1 MNTIRVLAAARFAL
15 CAAALSAV
23 AAAPVAAGEKPAAA
37 SGKTQV
43 VARAAGKEI
52 TLSELRLEMARL
64 GLPAV
69 DPDAERAAL
78 QSLVNRTVMARAARA
93 ASLHK
98 RPEGVARMYAAQDQA
113 LADYYLAIASQPTE
127 PADHEIEAFIAA
139 NPTLFA
145 RRRAYDFLVM
155 SIETKNFDEKTLTP
169 LFDEEKTFDRL
180 AGVLQKAGARYSIA
194 TASETG
200 AAFPEPIREQLARYT
215 VSDNIVIKGD
225 ATTQILKIAAIR
237 QDPMPARE
245 QGALARRMLL
255 EERAG
260 ARMQETLSR
269 LTKSADIAYFRPSA
283 APKAAPKTAEKQ

>member
-1 MNTIRVLAAARFAL
+1 MIV
-15 CAAALSAV
+15 AV
-23 AAAPVAAGEKPAAA
+23 AAALLAGPAIADEKPAAA

-52 TLSELRLEMARL
+52 TLSQLRLEMARL
-64 GLPAV
+64 GLSPT

-78 QSLVNRTVMARAARA
+78 QSLVNRTVLANAARA

-113 LADYYLAIASQPTE
+113 LADYYLAIASQPAE
-127 PADHEIEAFIAA
+127 PTDQEIEAFIAA

-155 SIETKNFDEKTLTP
+155 SIETKNFDEKALTP
-169 LFDEEKTFDRL
+169 LFDEEANFDRL
-180 AGVLQKAGARYSIA
+180 IGVLQKAGARYSTA

-200 AAFPEPIREQLARYT
+200 AAFPPPIREQLARYG
-215 VSDNIVIKGD
+215 VRDNIVIKGE
-225 ATTQILKIAAIR
+225 ATTQILKITAIR
-237 QDPMPARE
+237 NDPMPLRE
-245 QGALARRMLL
+245 QGALARGMVL

-260 ARMQETLSR
+260 ARIEETLAR
-269 LTKSADIAYFRPSA
+269 LTKGADIAYYRPSA
-283 APKAAPKTAEKQ
+283 APKPAPAQTAAKKQADGN